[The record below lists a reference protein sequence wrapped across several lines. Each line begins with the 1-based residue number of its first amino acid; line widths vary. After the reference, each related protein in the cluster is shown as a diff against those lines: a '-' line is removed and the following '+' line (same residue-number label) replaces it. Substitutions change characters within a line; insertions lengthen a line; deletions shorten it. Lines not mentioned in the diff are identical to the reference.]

1 MKRNIILIIVGIIAL
16 TLMLM
21 FCVETEATTEKEYDI
36 VTVESV
42 CTTHINGKVVNTW
55 YLEYDGNVYVYTNLN
70 YPVTTRYLL
79 AEVSGYYPI
88 ILDDVNV
95 NRTDKKTNIAS
106 RTDVVIGVVKEN
118 NDGEVLR
125 EFEIVE
131 NKNGNTTIHKEDADD
146 YYNYISYRD
155 VDCDTGDVVCTICDM
170 ETENFEP
177 DDIITR
183 TDSVIAKCT
192 KK

>member
-16 TLMLM
+16 VLMLM
-21 FCVETEATTEKEYDI
+21 FCVGTEATTEKEYDI
-36 VTVESV
+36 ITVESV
-42 CTTHINGKVVNTW
+42 YTTHNHGKVINTW

-79 AEVSGYYPI
+79 ADVSGYYPI
-88 ILDDVNV
+88 VLDDINV

-118 NDGEVLR
+118 NDGEVLK

-131 NKNGNTTIHKEDADD
+131 NKNGNTTIHKEYADD
-146 YYNYISYRD
+146 YYNYISYRG
-155 VDCDTGDVVCTICDM
+155 VDCNKGDVICTICDM

-177 DDIITR
+177 DDILNR
-183 TDSVIAKCT
+183 TDKVIAKCT